1 MHYPYLLFRVLLG
14 IDAFVLA
21 GTEEPPR
28 GSINEEEMMDRSN
41 HGFYHGLLSPH
52 DPNNNNNSNSNSS
65 SSSSSNNN
73 NNREQGPIAYGTCA
87 KSFAP
92 SASWR
97 GASER
102 LKWSRDWPSL
112 TQNIMTIDDY
122 HEYGPDVIE
131 HFVGF

>member
-1 MHYPYLLFRVLLG
+1 MLG

-28 GSINEEEMMDRSN
+28 GSINEEEMMGRSN
-41 HGFYHGLLSPH
+41 HGFYHGVLNSQTSHNNDL
-52 DPNNNNNSNSNSS
+52 NNNQHDLKNQH
-65 SSSSSNNN
+65 
-73 NNREQGPIAYGTCA
+73 EQGPIAYGTSA

-92 SASWR
+92 TASWR

-102 LKWSRDWPSL
+102 LKWSRDYPSL

>member
-1 MHYPYLLFRVLLG
+1 MLG

-28 GSINEEEMMDRSN
+28 GSINEEEMMGRSN
-41 HGFYHGLLSPH
+41 HGFYHGLLNPQNSR
-52 DPNNNNNSNSNSS
+52 NNSNTRKKNYDF
-65 SSSSSNNN
+65 NINH
-73 NNREQGPIAYGTCA
+73 EQGPIAYGTCA

-102 LKWSRDWPSL
+102 LKWSRDYPSL